1 MTNLS
6 RSLENDLLVSRP
18 LAKSARRNRR
28 AWGTVSA
35 AIVFAHLILALVAP
49 LLPLQSITAQDAGS
63 MLSGAS
69 RAHWLGTDSLGRDV
83 FSRALYGGRPSIAIA
98 VGAALIAAL
107 VGVVLGAWAAIAG
120 GWVDEIVMR
129 FVDVLLALPSLLVLL
144 LVASFIGRDPTV
156 LMATL
161 AVMYCPPIARV
172 VRGAVLGVLS
182 RDFVTAARL
191 RGTSRAGIILREV
204 LPNVRGV
211 VITEIAMQFTWIL
224 LAFSSLSFL
233 GLGSNPPTPE
243 WGWMIAEARTY
254 LTINPLPLVVP
265 MVMLASLVLAVNAAI
280 DKTTQGNAS

>member
-18 LAKSARRNRR
+18 LAKSGRRNRR

-35 AIVFAHLILALVAP
+35 AIVFAHVTLALAAP

-83 FSRALYGGRPSIAIA
+83 FSRALHGGRPSIAIA

-107 VGVVLGAWAAIAG
+107 VGVALGAWAAIAG
-120 GWVDEIVMR
+120 GWIDEIVMR

-161 AVMYCPPIARV
+161 AAMYCPPIARV

-191 RGTSRAGIILREV
+191 RGTSRAVIMLREV

-265 MVMLASLVLAVNAAI
+265 MVMLASLVLAVNSAI
-280 DKTTQGNAS
+280 DKTTQGGAS